1 MKTSTSLFPN
11 LLNSPF
17 ALYSSIPFFKTPGS
31 PLYSLLLYPFLQTS
45 WIPPLLFTPLSLSSK
60 LLDPP
65 FTLYSSIPIS
75 KPSVSL
81 LYSIPYPYLQT
92 SWIPLKLSTPIAF
105 HIITSKYPT
114 TLYIPLQSFSIYVYS
129 IISVF
134 LSFPSFSFW
143 FFSFPFLLI
152 FTPNIPN

>member
-1 MKTSTSLFPN
+1 MKTSTSL
-11 LLNSPF
+11 
-17 ALYSSIPFFKTPGS
+17 SI
-31 PLYSLLLYPFLQTS
+31 LYPYFQTS
-45 WIPPLLFTPLSLSSK
+45 WIPLLLFTPLSLSPK
-60 LLDPP
+60 LLYPP
-65 FTLYSSIPIS
+65 YTLYSFIPIS

-92 SWIPLKLSTPIAF
+92 SWIPLTLSTPIAF

-114 TLYIPLQSFSIYVYS
+114 TLYIPLQSFSIYVYP